1 MVRAPSG
8 QTPRSISMNPLNG
21 INRKFRPC
29 CEALECKQLLS
40 AGLLTHG
47 AQALVQAI
55 APAASQVHHQGASPD
70 GTGKGI
76 FIITS

>member
-1 MVRAPSG
+1 
-8 QTPRSISMNPLNG
+8 MNPRNG
-21 INRKFRPC
+21 INRKFRPY
-29 CEALECKQLLS
+29 CEALEHKQLLS

-47 AQALVQAI
+47 PHALAQAI
-55 APAASQVHHQGASPD
+55 APTASQVHHQDASPD